1 MSRGCEVATYSRTAY
16 SSALR
21 IVGLGRMS
29 SDCEGGDAAA
39 GSKSL
44 ARVQAAAYAAV
55 KRQRAVSFML
65 GIVWCVEL
73 LNGVGRR

>member
-1 MSRGCEVATYSRTAY
+1 
-16 SSALR
+16 
-21 IVGLGRMS
+21 MS

-44 ARVQAAAYAAV
+44 ARVEAAAYAAV

>member
-1 MSRGCEVATYSRTAY
+1 VVCEVATYSRIAY

-29 SDCEGGDAAA
+29 FDCEGGDAAA

-44 ARVQAAAYAAV
+44 ARVEAAAYAAV

-65 GIVWCVEL
+65 GIVWCVEV